1 MTQVRLGVDVG
12 RTTTVAVLVRPG
24 DAPPVHAVVAS
35 SASLDRSLRD
45 VLDALDGLGDA
56 PYDRA
61 DVVCLTTDLD
71 RTPAS
76 PSPVAVLRISPACHP
91 ALGPA
96 PRPGGLTR
104 VVAGGSSLTGRQ
116 LAPLDRGGVEA
127 FVREAAAASIASFA
141 VCAAGSPARPGPE
154 LTAAS
159 VIARLLPGAHITLSY
174 EIGTPGLRERENAAT
189 ANAALGTWAEH
200 LTDTAGRTLRA
211 RGITAPLFLA
221 RDDAGLVSAEYLRRY
236 PVIATATASAPSTS
250 RICGSPRTGRRP
262 ALRRRRVRDDDSG
275 LCRIPDTLMWLGSPQ
290 GT

>member
-1 MTQVRLGVDVG
+1 M
-12 RTTTVAVLVRPG
+12 
-24 DAPPVHAVVAS
+24 S
-35 SASLDRSLRD
+35 ST
-45 VLDALDGLGDA
+45 LDGLGDA

-71 RTPAS
+71 CTPAS

-174 EIGTPGLRERENAAT
+174 EIGTPGLRERENAAA

-211 RGITAPLFLA
+211 RGITGPLFLA
-221 RDDAGLVSAEYLRRY
+221 GDDAGLVSAEYLRRY
-236 PVIATATASAPSTS
+236 PVIATASAPSTS